1 MSYRVNTHVAATTQR
16 EILATLSLFSP
27 FSSFLPF
34 FWGGRVTRF
43 CYVPQASLELVI
55 GLIPSPE

>member
-34 FWGGRVTRF
+34 FFGGVARF

-55 GLIPSPE
+55 CLIPSPE